1 MDRGSGRRRL
11 DAPPDC
17 SRADAFV
24 LQENGRLRWEAR
36 ASLWLSEVRQENAFT
51 EAGRLAFPTR
61 RIVSNVLCGSSAW
74 HRGPKVIGR
83 VALVQSPGSCLRLP
97 WLRASPSF
105 SDRCAGWMWQDE
117 RCAAPGHP
125 DFRRQYVEV
134 LPLAQTQPEAKPPA
148 RPPRAVRS
156 HQSFRWQD
164 RLARNDASGPL
175 HLRVTVA
182 GVPACLAVS

>member
-61 RIVSNVLCGSSAW
+61 LIVSNVLFGSSAW
-74 HRGPKVIGR
+74 HRGPKAIGR
-83 VALVQSPGSCLRLP
+83 VA
-97 WLRASPSF
+97 
-105 SDRCAGWMWQDE
+105 
-117 RCAAPGHP
+117 
-125 DFRRQYVEV
+125 
-134 LPLAQTQPEAKPPA
+134 
-148 RPPRAVRS
+148 
-156 HQSFRWQD
+156 
-164 RLARNDASGPL
+164 
-175 HLRVTVA
+175 
-182 GVPACLAVS
+182 